1 MNLFIYI
8 ILKVI
13 LIEDYY
19 ELVRFITIP
28 VQVNKA

>member
-19 ELVRFITIP
+19 EFVRFIIIP
-28 VQVNKA
+28 IQVYKT

>member
-1 MNLFIYI
+1 MNLF

-19 ELVRFITIP
+19 ELIRFIIIP
-28 VQVNKA
+28 VQVYKA

>member
-19 ELVRFITIP
+19 ELIRFIIIP
-28 VQVNKA
+28 VQVYKA